1 MLSNTDFYRNLL
13 EQYRNFEEYESAEN
27 VAAPDN
33 VEDRSGL
40 IIQAEELNDA
50 AAKKKITAD
59 DYQSFLGR
67 YDRLRLATARSITRS
82 GDSIAADGRTR
93 LIVTYPENN
102 FRVNQDSLALR
113 GFSGGAEEVR
123 VNSRATRASGD
134 NSFSQ
139 AVPLSVGKNNIV
151 VDNGAETIRLKGL
164 RLLTYRDIQGVP
176 ENRLIEYLATL
187 GYFKEGADFYP
198 NQELMREEVAAL
210 LVRMIGATPQQVT
223 QPVFNDVAASRWS
236 APSIKLL
243 ADRGIIKETDN
254 TFRPEAKITR
264 QEAAAWYRA
273 LSSGSVNITAPQG
286 TLARRE
292 FARWLFADNRVRN
305 EIDSLN
311 N

>member
-1 MLSNTDFYRNLL
+1 M
-13 EQYRNFEEYESAEN
+13 
-27 VAAPDN
+27 AAPDG

-40 IIQAEELNDA
+40 LIRAEELNDA
-50 AAKKKITAD
+50 AAKKKITSD

-67 YDRLRLATARSITRS
+67 YDRLRLATSRSITRS

-93 LIVTYPENN
+93 LLVTEPENN
-102 FRVNQDSLALR
+102 FRVNQNSLTLR
-113 GFSGGAEEVR
+113 GFSGGVEEVR
-123 VNSRATRASGD
+123 INGRAVRAGSD

-139 AVPLSVGKNNIV
+139 AIPLSAGKNNIV

-164 RLLTYRDIQGVP
+164 RLLTYQDIQSVP

-187 GYFKEGADFYP
+187 GYFKEGEDFYP
-198 NQELMREEVAAL
+198 NQELTREEVAAL
-210 LVRMIGATPQQVT
+210 LVRMIGATPQTVT
-223 QPVFNDVAASRWS
+223 QPVFGDVAPNRWS

-243 ADRGIIKETDN
+243 ADRGIIKEADN
-254 TFRPEAKITR
+254 TFRPEAKIIR

-273 LSSGSVNITAPQG
+273 LSTGSVNLTAPQG

-292 FARWLFADNRVRN
+292 FARWLFADSRVRN
-305 EIDSLN
+305 EIDNLN